1 MGPMVVFTPDDEP
14 YLGRESVFQFDTILQ
29 LFIEEQT
36 RIGVRTRTTQL
47 SPLQQ
52 AAAELVPSASSIALS
67 IRELVRQGYLLSAHI
82 LMRPLFE
89 RVATISHLIEN
100 PADVALW
107 RGGWPHKSRPSLGQ
121 RIRAMHDVDGA
132 PSDTGHSQPSED
144 EIRRFLDG
152 LNGLVHG
159 DPAAALRGAILMDDG
174 SAGFT
179 IGKDVSS
186 PNRADEV
193 CFFTTMMLIVLLAR
207 SSQLFPRPDV
217 SNSE

>member
-1 MGPMVVFTPDDEP
+1 MVVYTPDDEP

-36 RIGVRTRTTQL
+36 RVGARTRQMQL
-47 SPLQQ
+47 SPLQE

-89 RVATISHLIEN
+89 RVATLSHLIEN
-100 PADVALW
+100 PTEVALW
-107 RGGWPHKSRPSLGQ
+107 REGWPHKSRPSLRQ
-121 RIRAMHDVDGA
+121 RIRAMHDVKGGPADAGTP
-132 PSDTGHSQPSED
+132 PSAE
-144 EIRRFLDG
+144 EIRRLLDG

-159 DPAAALRGAILMDDG
+159 DPAAALHGAILMDDG

-179 IGKDVSS
+179 IGKDLAS

-207 SSQLFPRPDV
+207 SAQLFPQADD
-217 SNSE
+217 SCEE